1 MSAWAPLVP
10 LVKTRLGLSDS
21 HLGLLLLCPGI
32 GLFAAMPVTGAL
44 TGRYGARRV
53 APIAGAAAACTL
65 PALASLDHIWL
76 LGLVLVLFG
85 AAGGMTDVAMNVHA
99 ILVERTTGRAMMSS
113 FHGLWSVG
121 CVAGAGLVTLMLA
134 SGLTPVSAS
143 IVVSASALLLL
154 AVSRPLMLPGGGEP
168 GGPALVMPHGIVLLM
183 GVCCAVLFLA
193 EASVQDWSGVLLTT
207 ARGVEASHAGVGYV
221 AFASAMTICRLVGDP
236 IVRGLGPS
244 RVVVLGSLTAAGGFM
259 LAALAP
265 YPSIDIMGYG
275 LVGIGAANVV
285 PVMFS
290 AAGRQTVM
298 PGQPGRP
305 RNDDDR
311 LCRVSDRPGDN
322 RAAIRAVRPS
332 RQSDRRGC
340 NACRRRHS
348 LHPDQTL
355 TKMKTRREDAS

>member
-1 MSAWAPLVP
+1 
-10 LVKTRLGLSDS
+10 
-21 HLGLLLLCPGI
+21 
-32 GLFAAMPVTGAL
+32 
-44 TGRYGARRV
+44 
-53 APIAGAAAACTL
+53 
-65 PALASLDHIWL
+65 
-76 LGLVLVLFG
+76 
-85 AAGGMTDVAMNVHA
+85 
-99 ILVERTTGRAMMSS
+99 
-113 FHGLWSVG
+113 
-121 CVAGAGLVTLMLA
+121 
-134 SGLTPVSAS
+134 
-143 IVVSASALLLL
+143 
-154 AVSRPLMLPGGGEP
+154 
-168 GGPALVMPHGIVLLM
+168 MPHGVVLLM

-207 ARGVEASHAGVGYV
+207 TRGVEASHAGVGYV

-265 YPSIDIMGYG
+265 YPSIDIIGYG

-298 PGQPGRP
+298 PANLAIPAMTTIGYAGP
-305 RNDDDR
+305 RLARDH
-311 LCRVSDRPGDN
+311 

-332 RQSDRRGC
+332 RQSDRGGC
-340 NACRRRHS
+340 NACRRRNS

-355 TKMKTRREDAS
+355 TKMRRRLRRRAVMRRANSDGRPRHGSSGICLLTYDSLSPPAALSAVPRL